1 MALPSLPRIDGL
13 FEETVSLPMLLD
25 GIPVGVA
32 ILDGERRIRFINR
45 TLEALTGYTREEA
58 RGISCEFI
66 LRGNICLEGCPLRQ
80 GKLISEPVGIEGN
93 IVNRDRQKIP
103 VCMTFSPVRDQHGKT
118 VGYLETVQDIR
129 LIRTLAGKSG
139 HAFGFGQI
147 IGRSPEMERIHQI
160 LPVIAQSDSTVLIT
174 GETGSGKDF
183 VAEAIHQASPRARE
197 PFIKVNCGALP
208 ETLLEAELFGHQKGA
223 FAGAVEN
230 KHGRFRLAHNGTLY
244 LTEIGDLPLTL
255 QVKLLTYLDD
265 RIVYPLGSGRG
276 IQVDARVITATHLD
290 LEQMVREGRF
300 REDLLFRLNAV
311 RIKLPALRERGD
323 DVRLL
328 LDHFLQSHA
337 GKLRKPVKGFSA
349 SALKAL
355 LAYPF
360 PGNVREL
367 KNIVEYALTLCQED
381 HIHTRHLPAYLL
393 ETDAVHDG
401 EARESPSQVEGG
413 ASMLSGE
420 DVSALDWAAVER
432 RMILEAMVK
441 AKGRRSKA
449 AAMLGWGRSTLW
461 RKLKEYGIDA

>member
-1 MALPSLPRIDGL
+1 
-13 FEETVSLPMLLD
+13 MLLD
-25 GIPVGVA
+25 GMPLGVA
-32 ILDGERRIRFINR
+32 ILDRERRIQFINR

-80 GKLISEPVGIEGN
+80 AKLISEPVGIEGN

-103 VCMTFSPVRDQHGKT
+103 VCMTFSPVRDQHGKL
-118 VGYLETVQDIR
+118 VGYLETAQDIR
-129 LIRTLAGKSG
+129 LIRTLSGKSG
-139 HAFGFGQI
+139 QAFGFGRI

-160 LPVIAQSDSTVLIT
+160 LPVIAQSDSSVLIT

-183 VAEAIHQASPRARE
+183 LAEAIHQASPRARE

-208 ETLLEAELFGHQKGA
+208 DTLLESELFGHQKGA

-230 KHGRFRLAHNGTLY
+230 KPGRFRLAHNGTLY
-244 LTEIGDLPLTL
+244 LTEIGDLPLAL
-255 QVKLLTYLDD
+255 QVKLLTFLDE
-265 RIVYPLGSGRG
+265 RIVYPVGGARG
-276 IQVDARVITATHLD
+276 FQVNARVIAATHRD

-300 REDLLFRLNAV
+300 REDLFFRLNAV
-311 RIKLPALRERGD
+311 RLRLPALRERGD

-328 LDHFLQSHA
+328 LDHFLKSHA
-337 GKLRKPVKGFSA
+337 GRLEKPVKGFSA
-349 SALKAL
+349 RALKAL

-381 HIHTRHLPAYLL
+381 HIRTRHLPAYLL
-393 ETDAVHDG
+393 DLGADHDA
-401 EARESPSQVEGG
+401 EPRESPPRVEGG
-413 ASMLSGE
+413 PSMLSGE
-420 DVSALDWAAVER
+420 DVSALDWASVER